1 MNKVGLVRKTN
12 NSLRERIRK
21 NKASAV
27 VIDGQMGEGKTTF
40 AVKLLEDFQ
49 HKKQIDYN
57 MQYAV
62 GGDDF
67 LTKLELCVDN
77 KKKAIIY
84 DEAGDFSRKATLTKF
99 NRTLDMVFQTFRTY
113 RILIIIVLPFFA
125 ELDRGIYD
133 RGVIRVLFN
142 CYGRNEEAGKLR
154 VYSLRRIFY
163 LLDYIRKKQHPVR
176 QMAYKNATPLYYTHF
191 KDLPPERSEE
201 LDIISTMQKRERLRN
216 TNNGDF
222 RAAPFVK
229 EVMKEPEKYLN
240 SRGKITKPKLMAFL
254 GLTDRQA
261 GVVREFVEVE
271 LQRTQTGE
279 TNI

>member
-1 MNKVGLVRKTN
+1 MNRVGLVRKTCD
-12 NSLRERIRK
+12 SLRKRIK
-21 NKASAV
+21 GNKASAV
-27 VIDGQMGEGKTTF
+27 VVDGQMGEGKTTF
-40 AVKLLEDFQ
+40 AVKLLEEFQ
-49 HKKQIDYN
+49 SRQQIDYN

-67 LTKLELCVDN
+67 LKKLELCVDN

-113 RILIIIVLPFFA
+113 KILIIIVLPFFA

-142 CYGRNEEAGKLR
+142 CYGRNEEAGRLR

-163 LLDYIRKKQHPVR
+163 LLDYIRKKQPPVR

-191 KDLPPERSEE
+191 KDLPPERSSE
-201 LDIISTMQKRERLRN
+201 LDIISTMQKREKLRN

-222 RAAPFVK
+222 NPKPFVK
-229 EVMKEPEKYLN
+229 EVLQDSEKYIN
-240 SRGKITKPKLMAFL
+240 NRGKVTKPKLVAFL

-271 LQRTQTGE
+271 LQRTQRGG

>member
-1 MNKVGLVRKTN
+1 MNKIGLVRKTN
-12 NSLRERIRK
+12 NSLRDRIK
-21 NKASAV
+21 GNKASAV

-49 HKKQIDYN
+49 HGKPIDYN
-57 MQYAV
+57 IQYAV

-67 LTKLELCVDN
+67 LKKLELCVDN

-113 RILIIIVLPFFA
+113 KILIIIVLPFFA

-142 CYGRNEEAGKLR
+142 CYGRNSEYGKLR

-163 LLDYIRKKQHPVR
+163 LLDYIRKKQPPVR
-176 QMAYKNATPLYYTHF
+176 QMAYKNATPLYHTHF
-191 KDLPPERSEE
+191 KDLAPERSEE
-201 LDIISTMQKRERLRN
+201 LDIISTMQKRERLKS

-222 RAAPFVK
+222 KPEPFVK
-229 EVMKEPEKYLN
+229 EVMQEPQKFMN
-240 SRGKITKPKLMAFL
+240 SKGKVTIPKLVAFL
-254 GLTDRQA
+254 GLPENRCK
-261 GVVREFVEVE
+261 VIRELVNNKLERDTIKEV
-271 LQRTQTGE
+271 
-279 TNI
+279 II